1 MGCHTWFY
9 KKVNPQPTEEDK
21 IQQFLAKTKSF
32 RQKLVK
38 ATENG
43 GFEYDVNK
51 KEWYPYNKREDVENA
66 ITDIDWML
74 QHVNEYKKFDPNIY
88 SGIDYEIGVDLFES
102 VNHWL
107 ATIDDDSRDDFWD
120 KNAKYDDL
128 TMSIDGIYYSNVR
141 RYDDIFRYHNYDSYV
156 MSEDEMWKLI
166 EDNNIEIT
174 EGVKDKLKEFW
185 SLYPDGMIYFG

>member
-21 IQQFLAKTKSF
+21 IQQFLTETKSF
-32 RQKLVK
+32 RQKLVN
-38 ATENG
+38 ALENG

-51 KEWYPYNKREDVENA
+51 KEWYPYHTREDVEKA
-66 ITDIDWML
+66 IADIDWML

-88 SGIDYEIGVDLFES
+88 SGIDYEIGFDLFES

-107 ATIDDDSRDDFWD
+107 ATIDDDSRDDVWD

-156 MSEDEMWKLI
+156 MSEDEMWGLI